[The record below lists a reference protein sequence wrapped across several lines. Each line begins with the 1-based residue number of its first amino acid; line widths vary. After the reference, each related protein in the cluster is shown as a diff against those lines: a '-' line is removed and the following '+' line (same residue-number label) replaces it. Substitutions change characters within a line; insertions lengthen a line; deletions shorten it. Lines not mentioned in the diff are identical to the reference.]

1 VEAFVHWEDKLVL
14 ARKQIYTWQKNAN
27 DEELVLK
34 FHRLGRTSFRAVKKK
49 RDYLRHRKSASWL
62 YLSRLAAIKEFAF
75 MKVLYE
81 HNFPVPKPIDLN
93 RHVVLMELVDGVP
106 LYYVKELKNP
116 EKVYTN
122 LMNLIVKL
130 ANYGLI
136 HSDYNEFNILINEKE
151 DITLIDFPQMVSI
164 DHENAEM
171 YFNRDVE
178 CIRTF
183 FKKRFGYES
192 ERVPVLGRDTQ
203 RECALDKEVAASG
216 FDKTLETL
224 FNELQQ
230 DQENDNEIDSQSDN
244 ENDIQTTGQNDNNG
258 TDGDRDSDNFIPH
271 FYNDNNNGNG
281 NGNDKDDDN
290 NVKLVPD
297 EVLTGTRCKNEC
309 FANESAVESLFDK
322 ELLEMES
329 LSLND
334 NESNATEGKNSNSQS
349 LRKERGEHQRENDI
363 QSSNNEIDEENMT
376 VEEMERL
383 KQQQQSKQLQKRVKK
398 QLEKKERQKLRIR
411 NNYKNREKR
420 RLREEANINNWN

>member
-1 VEAFVHWEDKLVL
+1 
-14 ARKQIYTWQKNAN
+14 
-27 DEELVLK
+27 
-34 FHRLGRTSFRAVKKK
+34 
-49 RDYLRHRKSASWL
+49 
-62 YLSRLAAIKEFAF
+62 